1 MFELNKILVF
11 RLIVLKDN
19 LTTEEELHCLQC
31 RDMTLRRIDIDNLI
45 KIRSPHLLPIFYR
58 CFVVAAFPRGDYKTP
73 RKAFPRGDYK
83 APRKALYTYGFHE

>member
-1 MFELNKILVF
+1 MCYSMFELNKILVF
-11 RLIVLKDN
+11 HLIVLKDN

-58 CFVVAAFPRGDYKTP
+58 CFVDRIDQEFVYKS
-73 RKAFPRGDYK
+73 
-83 APRKALYTYGFHE
+83 LY